1 MRVVLAIAWV
11 ELRRFLADRSNLF
24 FVLILPLAMVA
35 VIGWQ
40 FGSDRSGSPVSVHGP
55 GGAATEA
62 LVAGWEDA
70 ELAVTV
76 RTTPELVQE
85 DVSRGSA
92 EVGVLLDAEA
102 ETAWRDGIPMEL
114 EIITGSSSQA
124 PAVTQVVRAQAE
136 AVATEA
142 TQVGLLETFGDATE
156 ARAALEDASA
166 LVPPAQLLVQQP
178 EDPVAVAFEGA
189 EQFDNGAVAQLL
201 LFVFLSTLNAAPALI
216 KARRD
221 GVVRRTMAAPVTTAQ
236 AMAGLTTGRVV
247 IALVQGAYIML
258 ASSLLFG
265 VRWGSLGVAVAVLL
279 VFGLVAAGA
288 AMVIGV
294 LVDSEGAASGLAV
307 GGGLVLGAVGGS
319 MVPLEF
325 YSDTL
330 RQVAQLT
337 PHAWA
342 NDAMAQIQRQGAG
355 IADVLPQLGVLA
367 AMAVGVLVLGSLLLR
382 RSLAR
387 AM

>member
-55 GGAATEA
+55 GGAATEV

-76 RTTPELVQE
+76 RTAPELVQE

-124 PAVTQVVRAQAE
+124 PAVAQVVQAQAE

>member
-40 FGSDRSGSPVSVHGP
+40 FGSDRSGAPLSVQGP
-55 GGAATEA
+55 GGAATQA
-62 LVAGWEDA
+62 LVEGWEDA
-70 ELAVTV
+70 ELAVTL
-76 RTTPELVQE
+76 RDTPELVQE

-92 EVGVLLDAEA
+92 EVGVLLDPEAEA
-102 ETAWRDGIPMEL
+102 AYRDGIPMEL
-114 EIITGSSSQA
+114 EIITGSSSEA
-124 PAVTQVVRAQAE
+124 PAVAQVVRAQAE

-142 TQVGLLETFGDATE
+142 AQVGLLETFGDEAE
-156 ARAALEDASA
+156 ARAALDDAST
-166 LVPPAQLLVQQP
+166 LVPPAQLLVQEP
-178 EDPVAVAFEGA
+178 EDPVAVAFEGV
-189 EQFDNGAVAQLL
+189 EQFDSGAVAQLL

-265 VRWGSLGVAVAVLL
+265 VRWGSLGVAVVVLL
-279 VFGLVAAGA
+279 VFGLVAAGV

-355 IADVLPQLGVLA
+355 IADVWPQLGVLA
-367 AMAVGVLVLGSLLLR
+367 AMAIGVLVLGSLLLR